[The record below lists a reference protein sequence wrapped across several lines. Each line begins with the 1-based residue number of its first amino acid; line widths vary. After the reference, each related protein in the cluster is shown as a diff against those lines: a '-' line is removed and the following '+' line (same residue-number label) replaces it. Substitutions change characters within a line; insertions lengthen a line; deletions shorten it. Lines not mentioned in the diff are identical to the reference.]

1 MKGEVK
7 LYVAGKVY
15 SEFVEAVSYQQ
26 AREVAKVRNP
36 HARIISV
43 NAVFK

>member
-1 MKGEVK
+1 MKCEVK

-15 SEFVEAVSYQQ
+15 SEFVEARDYQE
-26 AREVAKVRNP
+26 ARQVAEVRNP
-36 HARIISV
+36 HAKVMSV